1 MSREAWGLRDGH
13 GLSLTELVVPLAMFA
28 LVMVGLVTG
37 WLFKNDL
44 TETERRELVVFL
56 TAKVVASSGQA
67 NLTPS
72 AVPATPGL
80 PAAPDL
86 SAPPGPSGQAPM
98 TVPGSVLAA
107 AIPPGAA
114 LAAASSGPATPVVVP
129 TPAVTPIA
137 ASVSSPAAPPPAPVG
152 PTGDR

>member
-1 MSREAWGLRDGH
+1 VIAGLRQERFSNDERGIPW
-13 GLSLTELVVPLAMFA
+13 LPKIPVL
-28 LVMVGLVTG
+28 G

-56 TAKVVASSGQA
+56 
-67 NLTPS
+67 S
-72 AVPATPGL
+72 ARSWPARARQTSPRRPCRPRGL
-80 PAAPDL
+80 PAAPGL
-86 SAPPGPSGQAPM
+86 SAPLAQRPGADDGPRPISA
-98 TVPGSVLAA
+98 T

-114 LAAASSGPATPVVVP
+114 LAAASIGPATPVVVP
-129 TPAVTPIA
+129 TPVVTPIA

>member
-1 MSREAWGLRDGH
+1 MSRKAWGLRDGH
-13 GLSLTELVVPLAMFA
+13 GLSLTALVVPLAMFA

-80 PAAPDL
+80 PAAPIC
-86 SAPPGPSGQAPM
+86 PPR
-98 TVPGSVLAA
+98 LDRAA
-107 AIPPGAA
+107 
-114 LAAASSGPATPVVVP
+114 
-129 TPAVTPIA
+129 
-137 ASVSSPAAPPPAPVG
+137 
-152 PTGDR
+152 RRR